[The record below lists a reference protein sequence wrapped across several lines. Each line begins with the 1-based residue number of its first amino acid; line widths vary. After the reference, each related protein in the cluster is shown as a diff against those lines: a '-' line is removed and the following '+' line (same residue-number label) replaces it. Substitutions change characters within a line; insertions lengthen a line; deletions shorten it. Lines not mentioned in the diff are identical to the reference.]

1 VRVPENGIACRYLA
15 QGKGAVQSLERALR
29 ILDAFG
35 GRQLG
40 VTEVA
45 REHRLTKSTAFRL
58 LSTLRQAGY
67 LQQDGENGR
76 YRLGLRLLQLGQTVA
91 DRLDLRRVSLPTMA
105 ALAERGRGA
114 SYLAVLFDGSL
125 INVAQIESPDP
136 VRLVID
142 DARLS
147 RLPHTV
153 GTGKVLMA
161 HLPIDQRER
170 LVDGLEMV
178 PLTPHTIVARD
189 DLRREIDRVRLQGY
203 AVNDQEQVIGVRGV
217 AAPIRDREGRVIAAV
232 SIAAPS
238 ARLTREAV
246 PTYTAWVRAAAD
258 EISTNLGAKGG
269 EPWAST
275 V

>member
-1 VRVPENGIACRYLA
+1 M
-15 QGKGAVQSLERALR
+15 QSLERALR
-29 ILDAFG
+29 VLDAFG

-40 VTEVA
+40 VSEVA

-67 LQQDGENGR
+67 LQQDDEPGR
-76 YRLGLRLLQLGQTVA
+76 YRLGLRLLELGQTVA
-91 DRLDLRRVSLPTMA
+91 DRLDLRRVARPAMA
-105 ALAERGRGA
+105 ALSERGRGA
-114 SYLAVLFDGSL
+114 SYLAVLFDASL
-125 INVAQIESPDP
+125 INIAQIESPDP

-147 RLPHTV
+147 RLPHTI

-161 HLPIDQRER
+161 QLADDERER
-170 LVDGLEMV
+170 LIERLEMV
-178 PLTPHTIVARD
+178 ALTPHTLVDRD
-189 DLRREIDRVRLQGY
+189 ELRRELEKVRRQGY

-217 AAPIRDREGRVIAAV
+217 AAPIRDREGRVIAAL
-232 SIAAPS
+232 SIAALS
-238 ARLTREAV
+238 ARLTREAL
-246 PTYTAWVRAAAD
+246 PTYSTWVRAAAD